1 MRIVF
6 MGTPDL
12 AATVL
17 AGLYEAGYEL
27 PLIVTQPDKP
37 SGRGRKSS
45 FSPVKAYAVEK
56 GLPVIQP
63 ASLKDPE
70 VETRVKEADPD
81 VMVVAAYGRL
91 LPLNLLEAAPLG
103 CLNVHASLLP
113 AYRGAA
119 PIQWALL
126 KGESET
132 GVTIMQMDEG
142 LDTGPIL
149 LQERLSIP
157 ENMDGGELYRALS
170 DLGAALLLQTLPLWA
185 EGGLTPRMQ
194 PAEGVSYAER
204 ITRAQ
209 EKIDW
214 HEPAAAIRNQVRAF
228 SPAPGASA
236 TLGDTEIKVLGA
248 EVYSE
253 EDRQQAEKG
262 GEGPDVAVP
271 GQIRRIIRKRGPV
284 VATGEGEL
292 LLTQVQPAGKRPMD
306 AWSWL
311 NGSRLAAGDRFRAQR
326 TEE

>member
-1 MRIVF
+1 MF

-27 PLIVTQPDKP
+27 PLVVTQPDKP

-56 GLPVIQP
+56 ELPLIQP
-63 ASLKDPE
+63 DSVKDLE
-70 VETRVKEADPD
+70 VRARVKEAVPD
-81 VMVVAAYGRL
+81 VIVVAAYGRL

-149 LQERLSIP
+149 LQERLTIP
-157 ENMDGGELYRALS
+157 AHMDGGGLYRALS

-185 EGGLTPRMQ
+185 EGKLTPGRQ
-194 PAEGVSYAER
+194 PVEGVSYAER
-204 ITRAQ
+204 ITRTQ
-209 EKIDW
+209 EMINW
-214 HEPAAAIRNQVRAF
+214 HGSAAAIRNQVRAF
-228 SPAPGASA
+228 SPSPGASA
-236 TLGDTEIKVLGA
+236 TLGDTEMKVLGA

-253 EDRQQAEKG
+253 EDRQQAEKD
-262 GEGPDVAVP
+262 GEGSDEAVP
-271 GQIRRIIRKRGPV
+271 GQIRTILRKKGPV
-284 VATGEGEL
+284 VATGEGSL
-292 LLTQVQPAGKRPMD
+292 LLTRVQPAGKKPMD

-311 NGSRLAAGDRFRAQR
+311 NGSRLAIGERFRA
-326 TEE
+326 